1 MPGIV
6 CAQNWLIQWLLP
18 ICKNFR
24 KRTEYGF
31 RFQVHEKGDRNPV
44 LASIANHIVLK
55 TLVST
60 VSYDLQC
67 ISNVDNE
74 WSANWRDMNPAINIV
89 FSHVKSPDVILEEDS
104 ECWNIWMTAYSHC
117 VFRIRTHRIV
127 VEVAL
132 LEPNNIRALISS
144 ILLTFSPLT
153 STCIK
158 RLMRT
163 SELFVYSSISSLQA
177 QRKKQNR
184 NV

>member
-153 STCIK
+153 STALNVWWELQNSSCTLAFHPYK
-158 RLMRT
+158 RK
-163 SELFVYSSISSLQA
+163 E
-177 QRKKQNR
+177 KKQNR